1 MADLRMRKA
10 ITKAAAPERAVRK
23 PAAPKRSVP
32 KRTAVQR
39 VVAKRV
45 TKRAAKQ
52 APAKRATGR
61 QPVPPWN
68 VYIVRCADGSLYTGV
83 ATDVTRRIA
92 EHNGNGTRG
101 ARYTRARRP
110 VNLVYQEPAASRS
123 EAGQRE
129 YAIKQV
135 NRTAKQALIAR
146 GGGNAGRKRNTT
158 RPAPPRPTR
167 LLK

>member
-32 KRTAVQR
+32 KRTA
-39 VVAKRV
+39 AKRV
-45 TKRAAKQ
+45 TKQAAKQ
-52 APAKRATGR
+52 SPAKRATGR

-68 VYIVRCADGSLYTGV
+68 VYIVRCADSSLYTGV

-110 VNLVYQEPAASRS
+110 VNLVYQESAASRS

-129 YAIKQV
+129 YAIKQM
-135 NRTAKQALIAR
+135 NRTAKQALIVR
-146 GGGNAGRKRNTT
+146 GGGNAGRKRNAT
-158 RPAPPRPTR
+158 RLAPPRPTR